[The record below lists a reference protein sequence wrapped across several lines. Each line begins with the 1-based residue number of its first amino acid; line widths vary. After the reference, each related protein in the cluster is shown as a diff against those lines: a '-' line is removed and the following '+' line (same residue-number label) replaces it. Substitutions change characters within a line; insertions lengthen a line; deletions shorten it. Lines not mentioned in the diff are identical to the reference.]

1 MIAMDFSRVIIPAER
16 RGSANGF
23 INVGGHAATFIMM
36 AIAGWVLDLVQ
47 SQTGSS
53 TPFTFQGFRW
63 AMATQVIVLLFGI
76 VMFLFEY
83 RKTKSAVAL

>member
-1 MIAMDFSRVIIPAER
+1 MIAMDFSRHIIPAER

-47 SQTGSS
+47 SATGSD
-53 TPFTFQGFRW
+53 TPFTFEGFRW
-63 AMATQVIVLLFGI
+63 AMTSQVVVLAIGILMFGI
-76 VMFLFEY
+76 EH
-83 RKTKSAVAL
+83 RKTKQDLHA